1 MCIKDIK
8 GFLFAVYGGLVGA
21 IISYD
26 VAIKGNA
33 FTGTTWILI
42 VIFGF
47 VLGVV
52 IYLLNLLKKKK
63 SGSNNGKTKKNKK

>member
-1 MCIKDIK
+1 MCIDDIK

-33 FTGTTWILI
+33 FTGTT
-42 VIFGF
+42 
-47 VLGVV
+47 
-52 IYLLNLLKKKK
+52 
-63 SGSNNGKTKKNKK
+63 